1 MDLYAESGSVLL
13 IDKPLTWTSFDVV
26 KKLRYAGKFKKVGH
40 AGTLD
45 PLATGLLILC
55 LGKMTKQIESYQAQE
70 KEYTG
75 TFELGK
81 TTPSFDLELE
91 VDQTYPTDHITTDL
105 IEQTRLTFL
114 GKITQT
120 PPVYSAVK
128 VKGRR
133 AYDAA
138 RAGEEIKLKSREV
151 EISNFEIDDTNF
163 PVIEFRINCSKGT
176 YIRSIARDFGI
187 ALKSGAVLTSLRRT
201 KIGEHSVANALT
213 IEEALDTITKQRESL
228 S

>member
-1 MDLYAESGSVLL
+1 MDLYAETGSVIL
-13 IDKPLTWTSFDVV
+13 IDKPLKWTSFDVV
-26 KKLRYAGKFKKVGH
+26 KKLRFAGKFKKVGH

-55 LGKMTKQIESYQAQE
+55 IGKMTKQIERFQSQE

-91 VDQTYPTDHITTDL
+91 VDRTYPITHLTNQL
-105 IEQTRLTFL
+105 IEQARLSFI
-114 GKITQT
+114 GVITQT

-138 RAGEEIKLKSREV
+138 RAGEQIILKSREV
-151 EISNFEIDDTNF
+151 TVTNFEVDTKDF
-163 PVIEFRINCSKGT
+163 PVIAFKVNCSKGT
-176 YIRSIARDFGI
+176 YIRSLARDFGV
-187 ALKSGAVLTSLRRT
+187 ALQSGAVLTSLRRT
-201 KIGEHSVANALT
+201 KIGDHDVSDALS
-213 IEEALDTITKQRESL
+213 IEEALKVIKEQRESL